1 MFLSTWSRIITGDHK
16 SGIKDFPMIGAIAG
30 DMIGSIFEH
39 HPQKSINFPLFN
51 SYSRFTDDTV
61 MMLAVARGLM
71 KGRKYGTEMKDL
83 GRKYPDAGYGG
94 TFINWLFEDEI
105 KPYQS
110 WGNGSAMRVS
120 PIGFYF
126 DTESE
131 VLQEAKASAEVS
143 HDHPEGIKGAQAVA
157 LSILLAR
164 MGEGKEEIRRRIK
177 SDFSYDLDRTIE
189 DIRPGYRFDVSCQGS
204 VPEAII
210 AFLDSSDYES
220 AVRLAVSLGGDADT
234 QACIAGGIA
243 EAFYG
248 GVPAA
253 IQREVRGRLPDDLLG
268 ILEDFE
274 NKPTR

>member
-1 MFLSTWSRIITGDHK
+1 
-16 SGIKDFPMIGAIAG
+16 MIGAIAG

-39 HPQKSINFPLFN
+39 RPHKSKDFPLF
-51 SYSRFTDDTV
+51 SPYSRFTDDTV

-71 KGRKYGTEMKDL
+71 NQRDYGQEMKSL
-83 GRKYPDAGYGG
+83 GRKYPKAGYGG
-94 TFINWLFEDEI
+94 NFIKWLFENEV

-126 DTESE
+126 ETELE

-143 HDHPEGIKGAQAVA
+143 HNHPEGIKGAQSVA
-157 LSILLAR
+157 LAIHLAR
-164 MGEGKEEIRRRIK
+164 QGSSKEEIRDIIQT
-177 SDFSYDLDRTIE
+177 DFNYNLNRTIAE
-189 DIRPGYRFDVSCQGS
+189 IRPDYRFDVSCQGS

-243 EAFYG
+243 EAYYG
-248 GVPAA
+248 NIPEA
-253 IQREVRGRLPDDLLG
+253 IQREVRGRLPADLLE
-268 ILEDFE
+268 ILNNFLMT
-274 NKPTR
+274 PPR

>member
-1 MFLSTWSRIITGDHK
+1 
-16 SGIKDFPMIGAIAG
+16 MIGAIAG

-39 HPQKSINFPLFN
+39 RPHKSKDFPLF
-51 SYSRFTDDTV
+51 SPYSRFTDDTV

-71 KGRKYGTEMKDL
+71 NQRDYGQEMKSL
-83 GRKYPDAGYGG
+83 GRKYPKAGYGG
-94 TFINWLFEDEI
+94 NFIKWLFENEV

-110 WGNGSAMRVS
+110 WGNGSAMRVC

-126 DTESE
+126 ETELE

-143 HDHPEGIKGAQAVA
+143 HNHPEGIKGAQSVA
-157 LSILLAR
+157 LAIHLAR
-164 MGEGKEEIRRRIK
+164 QGSSKEEIRDIIQT
-177 SDFSYDLDRTIE
+177 DFNYNLNRTIAE
-189 DIRPGYRFDVSCQGS
+189 IRPDYRFDVSCQGS

-243 EAFYG
+243 EAYYG
-248 GVPAA
+248 NIPEA
-253 IQREVRGRLPDDLLG
+253 IQREVRGRLPADLLE
-268 ILEDFE
+268 ILNNFLMT
-274 NKPTR
+274 PPR

>member
-1 MFLSTWSRIITGDHK
+1 
-16 SGIKDFPMIGAIAG
+16 MIGAIAG

-39 HPQKSINFPLFN
+39 RPHKSTEFPLF
-51 SYSRFTDDTV
+51 SPYSRYTDDTV

-71 KGRKYGTEMKDL
+71 KDRNYAHEMKDL

-94 TFINWLFEDEI
+94 TFIGWIFDDEI
-105 KPYQS
+105 KPYNS

-120 PIGFYF
+120 PIGYF
-126 DTESE
+126 FGDELD
-131 VLQEAKASAEVS
+131 VLREAKATAEVS
-143 HDHPEGIKGAQAVA
+143 HNHPEGIKGAQSVA
-157 LSILLAR
+157 LAIFLAR
-164 MGEGKEEIRRRIK
+164 KGADKKEIRNRIK
-177 SDFSYDLDRTIE
+177 SDFGYDLDRTVAE
-189 DIRPGYRFDVSCQGS
+189 IRPDYRFDVSCQGS

-210 AFLDSSDYES
+210 AFLDSSDFES
-220 AVRLAVSLGGDADT
+220 AIRLAVSLGGDADT
-234 QACIAGGIA
+234 LACIAGGIA

-274 NKPTR
+274 NRPRR